1 MELIRLVRGADG
13 VVFVDTKASAP
24 GRGAY
29 VCPTVECLERALVTE
44 RLARAFKGAV
54 RSPQESAAEI
64 AEYWRRR

>member
-13 VVFVDTKASAP
+13 MVFVDAEASAP

-29 VCPTVECLERALVTE
+29 VCPTLECLERGLVTE

-54 RSPQESAAEI
+54 RSPRESAAEI

>member
-1 MELIRLVRGADG
+1 VELIRLVRGADG
-13 VVFVDTKASAP
+13 TVFVDAPATAP

-29 VCPTVECLERALVTE
+29 ACPTVECLERALVTE

-54 RSPQESAAEI
+54 RSPRESAVEI